1 MENYTIETMTLNDIK
16 DVVSIENLSFSTP
29 WSENAFELELTNNK
43 HALYRVIKVNGK
55 VIAYGGM
62 WLLFDEAH
70 ITNIAVHP
78 EYRGCGFG
86 NIIVEDMIKC
96 CKNAEITAMTLEV
109 RVGNEAAV
117 NLYKKY
123 GFVAVATRKGY
134 YQDTGEDAII
144 MWKYNI

>member
-29 WSENAFELELTNNK
+29 WSENAFKLELTNNK

-86 NIIVEDMIKC
+86 NIIVEDMINC
-96 CKNAEITAMTLEV
+96 CKNAEISAMTLEV

-123 GFVAVATRKGY
+123 GFVSVATRKGY